1 MNRNP
6 LKRVLVVD
14 DEPMIVS
21 LLSTILREKGWDV
34 TEARSGT
41 EGIDQLD
48 RGRFDVILTDL
59 IMPGDTGIDLLRAAK
74 EIHPDVEVILMTGYA
89 TAETAIEAM
98 RNGAFHYIMKPLKTE
113 EVVNL
118 VEKAYT
124 QRQLQRENQF
134 LKSEIRAAHHVQSV
148 VGDSEPILRL
158 IATLQG
164 VAGVDD
170 PVLLAGERGT
180 GRGFYARIV
189 HFHSR
194 RSAELCVPVYCAGVP
209 EETLLS
215 ELFGGPCAIEDQ
227 TSVPYSGK
235 IELAN
240 HGTLYLA
247 DFAEAGREALERI
260 DRFLADKTM
269 VLGGGTEPIALD
281 IRVIASTA
289 VPVEEL
295 ARRENVPPTLLKAL
309 EPGIVRIPA
318 LREHLED
325 VPLLLHHFL
334 QEANRE
340 RKKPLRGFTS
350 SALSSLQTYGWPGN
364 VRELRD
370 LVRAVA
376 GKKKQGTMIDATDI
390 PPEILYRNLRMH
402 PPP

>member
-48 RGRFDVILTDL
+48 RARFDVILTDL
-59 IMPGDTGIDLLRAAK
+59 VMPGDTGIDLLRAAK

-113 EVVNL
+113 EVANL

-164 VAGVDD
+164 IAGVDD

-247 DFAEAGREALERI
+247 DFAEAGRKVLERI

-269 VLGGGTEPIALD
+269 VLGGGTEPVALD
-281 IRVIASTA
+281 IRLIASSA

-340 RKKPLRGFTS
+340 RKKPLRGFTT
-350 SALSSLQTYGWPGN
+350 SALSSLETYRWPGN

-376 GKKKQGTMIDATDI
+376 GRKKQGTMIDATDI

-402 PPP
+402 PPR